1 MNVRTTFAVLGG
13 VAGVVGLAL
22 VFVPGLGEDVG
33 VARAFVF
40 VLGMLAA
47 VLAVADVRTL
57 AGSEV
62 DQADPGDVEAGVE
75 HPRPGAEVDDLLA
88 AAARGYDRSTQDRRD
103 EVEERV
109 REAAV
114 DVLARREDATR
125 SDVETM
131 LAEGSWTDDP
141 YAAAFLGAI
150 EVDDLPL
157 RERIVNALRPEAR
170 FARRATAAIDAIAE
184 REGVV
189 PDHAANG
196 GDGPTAAPGDRA
208 TDRDEPRPGTDDPTD
223 ATARGGA
230 ATSPE
235 VADD

>member
-1 MNVRTTFAVLGG
+1 MNLRTTFAVLGG

-62 DQADPGDVEAGVE
+62 DQADPDDVEAGVE
-75 HPRPGAEVDDLLA
+75 HSRAGGEVDDLLA
-88 AAARGYDRSTQDRRD
+88 AAARGYDRSTQDHRD

-109 REAAV
+109 REAAF

-125 SDVETM
+125 AEVETM

-150 EVDDLPL
+150 EVEDLPL

-184 REGVV
+184 REGVL
-189 PDHAANG
+189 PDRAVDA
-196 GDGPTAAPGDRA
+196 GDGPAAATGDR
-208 TDRDEPRPGTDDPTD
+208 RDGTDDPTD

>member
-1 MNVRTTFAVLGG
+1 MNVRTTLAVLGG
-13 VAGVVGLAL
+13 VAGVAGLAL
-22 VFVPGLGEDVG
+22 AFVPGLADDVT

-40 VLGMLAA
+40 ALGMLAA

-57 AGSEV
+57 AGNEV
-62 DQADPGDVEAGVE
+62 DQAEPDDVEVGVE
-75 HPRPGAEVDDLLA
+75 HPRAGAAVDDLLA

-109 REAAV
+109 REAAF

-125 SDVETM
+125 AEVETM

-189 PDHAANG
+189 PDRAVDG
-196 GDGPTAAPGDRA
+196 GDGPAAAPGDRV
-208 TDRDEPRPGTDDPTD
+208 THRDDPRPGTDDAVND
-223 ATARGGA
+223 AAEGSGA
-230 ATSPE
+230 ATPE